1 MCVNSRKPK
10 LMSNEDPMLSVA
22 ELSEMPPGD
31 EQSACWINPGLQGV
45 VTRIETIKKKAGGN
59 FWKVTLRDEVGSATL
74 PVTLFTPPK
83 FNEGDL
89 IEISGQGLRLTEYQ
103 GKPQVSTGQKTE
115 IHKLGQSV
123 HHQEQEERRAEGKPA
138 MNGDPF
144 PVAGQTVGMAVKESL
159 TLHTKN
165 MATEE
170 VNEAVC
176 TGEFWAAIHETAS
189 DIIRISLLLEKG
201 KLAKPVRERNGEEA
215 PPARQAPPP
224 QRQAAPPSGRRQ
236 DPVTDRQA
244 ANQENRDGSP
254 IEEEDVPF

>member
-1 MCVNSRKPK
+1 
-10 LMSNEDPMLSVA
+10 
-22 ELSEMPPGD
+22 
-31 EQSACWINPGLQGV
+31 
-45 VTRIETIKKKAGGN
+45 
-59 FWKVTLRDEVGSATL
+59 
-74 PVTLFTPPK
+74 
-83 FNEGDL
+83 
-89 IEISGQGLRLTEYQ
+89 
-103 GKPQVSTGQKTE
+103 
-115 IHKLGQSV
+115 
-123 HHQEQEERRAEGKPA
+123 

-144 PVAGQTVGMAVKESL
+144 QVAGQTVGMAVKESL
-159 TLHTKN
+159 ALHTKN
-165 MATEE
+165 LATEE

-215 PPARQAPPP
+215 PEPEPKAPPARQAPPP